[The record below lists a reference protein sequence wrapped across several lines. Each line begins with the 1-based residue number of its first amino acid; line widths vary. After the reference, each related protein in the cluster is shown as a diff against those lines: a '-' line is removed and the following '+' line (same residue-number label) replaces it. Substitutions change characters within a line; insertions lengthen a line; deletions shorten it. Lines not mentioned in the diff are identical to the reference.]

1 MHPIDAVHP
10 TDAGHPTAAGQPT
23 SEAGAARVGGVVLT
37 GGGAVRLQGA
47 DKASIEISGQTLLE
61 HSLAALDELAETVVV
76 GEWLPTSRP
85 VNFTREDPV
94 GGGPAAGLLAGVDG
108 FVSQPQIVVTLAV
121 DMPFVTRATVVRLLA
136 SLLASPGLDGVLL
149 GERQYLCAAYR
160 TQSLLAAAH
169 EVASLNGCSM
179 RALVADLHLGTI
191 AAQGHE
197 ARDVDTMA
205 DLQKLRELHDR

>member
-1 MHPIDAVHP
+1 M
-10 TDAGHPTAAGQPT
+10 
-23 SEAGAARVGGVVLT
+23 
-37 GGGAVRLQGA
+37 
-47 DKASIEISGQTLLE
+47 
-61 HSLAALDELAETVVV
+61 
-76 GEWLPTSRP
+76 
-85 VNFTREDPV
+85 
-94 GGGPAAGLLAGVDG
+94 
-108 FVSQPQIVVTLAV
+108 TLAV

>member
-1 MHPIDAVHP
+1 M
-10 TDAGHPTAAGQPT
+10 
-23 SEAGAARVGGVVLT
+23 
-37 GGGAVRLQGA
+37 RLQGA

-121 DMPFVTRATVVRLLA
+121 DMPFVTRATVFRLLA